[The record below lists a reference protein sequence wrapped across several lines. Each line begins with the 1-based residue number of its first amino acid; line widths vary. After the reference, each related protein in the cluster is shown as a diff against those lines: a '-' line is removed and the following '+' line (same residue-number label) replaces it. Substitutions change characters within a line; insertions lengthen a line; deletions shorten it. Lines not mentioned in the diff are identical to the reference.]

1 MKTTMALYQ
10 IKMSDW
16 KENGQLHPDSIRKA
30 QILNNQF
37 CSVFTSEDAT
47 NIPKLPG
54 PSKTEMPKFEIT
66 VQGLC
71 KVLEGLD
78 GGKAYKPDE
87 LPNLI
92 LKNAASE
99 IS

>member
-1 MKTTMALYQ
+1 
-10 IKMSDW
+10 
-16 KENGQLHPDSIRKA
+16 
-30 QILNNQF
+30 
-37 CSVFTSEDAT
+37 
-47 NIPKLPG
+47 
-54 PSKTEMPKFEIT
+54 MPKFEVT

-71 KVLEGLD
+71 KVLKGLD
-78 GGKAYKPDE
+78 GGKAYRPDE